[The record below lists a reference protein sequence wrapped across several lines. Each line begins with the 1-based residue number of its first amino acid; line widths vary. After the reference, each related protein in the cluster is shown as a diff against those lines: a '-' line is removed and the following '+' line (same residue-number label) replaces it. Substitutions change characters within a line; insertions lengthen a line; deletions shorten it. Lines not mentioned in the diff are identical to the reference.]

1 MCQNPSIFLEKEG
14 VFNDENANAFADV
27 GETIS
32 YNFTV
37 TNTGNLILFDITLED
52 PLPGLVIQG
61 GPIPS
66 LDPGQIDT
74 TTFTATYV
82 ITQADIEAQRVVNQ
96 ALVRSITAD
105 GIEVN
110 DTSDDPNNLTNSD
123 PDFDGDPDDPT
134 ITPLPSVGAQFRI
147 FNAVSADGNGE
158 NDFFFVNGISNWPDN
173 NVQIFNRWGVKVFE
187 ADGYGGSNDQENV
200 FMGYSDAR
208 QTVSPETLLP
218 TGTYYY
224 VITFNGPDN
233 PGNSSYAGKT

>member
-1 MCQNPSIFLEKEG
+1 M
-14 VFNDENANAFADV
+14 
-27 GETIS
+27 
-32 YNFTV
+32 
-37 TNTGNLILFDITLED
+37 
-52 PLPGLVIQG
+52 
-61 GPIPS
+61 
-66 LDPGQIDT
+66 
-74 TTFTATYV
+74 

-208 QTVSPETLLP
+208 QNSFPRNIVTNGNLLLCN
-218 TGTYYY
+218 Y
-224 VITFNGPDN
+224 I
-233 PGNSSYAGKT
+233 